1 MLLILSVIMIIIS
14 TLYLIIKKN
23 IKENQRK
30 IELIMTN
37 YQKKNQ
43 SNIKLMKFI
52 MLNNL
57 KQIIN
62 LKNEND
68 NIKKKL
74 NGLDDLVKYLYLR
87 NIIKVILASLIIKY
101 SKDINIFED
110 NNGFI
115 NFFFIA
121 TNNLS
126 SQNAQILN
134 KFKEKFYNNYYK
146 KLNNYIH
153 LNFED
158 NKTQPLNYYLFNE
171 HDSSNELLKKSL
183 ELLMKENIIS
193 LKEKE
198 IIFNG
203 LINTDFNIYKKEQ
216 EIQNLLKSIKYNF

>member
-14 TLYLIIKKN
+14 TLYFIIKKN
-23 IKENQRK
+23 IKENQ
-30 IELIMTN
+30 IIMTN

-158 NKTQPLNYYLFNE
+158 NKTEPLNYYLFNE

-183 ELLMKENIIS
+183 ELLMKENIINS
-193 LKEKE
+193 IEKE
-198 IIFNG
+198 IILKG